1 MPHVL
6 RVLPDVDRVTLMAR
20 GRQDSVAPCPGF
32 SWSGSCLVVSAPGP
46 VRWPEVEDLGA
57 CTFAGVLDDVLPP
70 RVGPRPLARPEDPTW
85 VAAAQAVARRW
96 PFTPYVWTP
105 DGWRCRASGRRPQPH
120 TVTELLRRTQSTYIQ
135 RQRQDA
141 LRASW
146 QAWTADHPVVW
157 GHITAIA
164 ADGTWEVLAPFQHRL
179 RVPPGDQLH
188 PRSVGAPVAL
198 RLKWSISR
206 RATEHHRAIP
216 AGVVSRL
223 AGRSVAD
230 PLWNG
235 WLYGT
240 IRPVYVLVSRADYSE
255 WNAARPGFAAITGRP
270 LIPVQD
276 LPRPEDV
283 VRQVLRWNP
292 PVHLREDGL
301 HITVPER
308 PDRWVAQ
315 HREHLFVLRS
325 MLHRRVT
332 VDPRH

>member
-6 RVLPDVDRVTLMAR
+6 RVLPDVDRVDLMAR
-20 GRQDSVAPCPGF
+20 GRQDCVVPCPGF

-70 RVGPRPLARPEDPTW
+70 RVGPRPLAHPEDPTW
-85 VAAAQAVARRW
+85 VAAAQEVAQRW
-96 PFTPYVWTP
+96 PFNPYVWTP
-105 DGWRCRASGRRPQPH
+105 DGWRCRMSGRRPQPH
-120 TVTELLRRTQSTYIQ
+120 TVTELLRRTQSTYIH
-135 RQRQDA
+135 RQRHDDF
-141 LRASW
+141 RSSW
-146 QAWTADHPVVW
+146 QAWTADSPVVW

-164 ADGTWEVLAPFQHRL
+164 ADGTWEVLAPFRQHL
-179 RVPPGDQLH
+179 GVPADEQLH
-188 PRSVGAPVAL
+188 PRSVGAAVAL
-198 RLKWSISR
+198 RLQWGR
-206 RATEHHRAIP
+206 RATEYDRSIP

-240 IRPVYVLVSRADYSE
+240 IRPVYVLVSRADYVA
-255 WNAARPGFAAITGRP
+255 WNAARTGFAAITGRP

-276 LPRPEDV
+276 WTRPEDL

-292 PVHLREDGL
+292 PVQLREDGL
-301 HITVPER
+301 HIAVQGDTVGP
-308 PDRWVAQ
+308 WVTQ
-315 HREHLFVLRS
+315 HRQHLFVLRS
-325 MLHRRVT
+325 MLDRRVII
-332 VDPRH
+332 DSR